1 MREKIHLGL
10 VLQSMPSAS
19 ETFVSNKIEGL
30 SKNPQVKLK
39 LFISN
44 SNPIN
49 DSRFKNVKI
58 YNQIDVKKLFLVFY
72 KLIKIILM
80 RPIKISRFISLELKS
95 GRTFFRLLKNIII
108 NYNFFLSKNLD
119 WIHFCFSNVGINRE
133 NIAEVLNAKMSCS
146 LRGQDISLFPYNSNE
161 SYELLFKKIDKIH
174 TISYSL
180 YEQAIRLGLS
190 KKINFEKITPAI
202 DIDFFKPSINKNE
215 LSDPIRILT
224 VGRLTIQKGYDFMF
238 DALKIL
244 KNRGLNFEYRVI
256 GEGNYYEAL
265 SYATHYLGLKNYIK
279 FLGKKNQKEILNQM
293 DWADIYVQPSIQ
305 EGFCNSVVEA
315 QAMGLLIVVSDAQGL
330 IENIVD
336 GETGW
341 VVSKRNASAIANKI
355 IEISKLDSNEI
366 RLYQSKARRRAALNF
381 SLNDQNEKFRKFFRG

>member
-1 MREKIHLGL
+1 
-10 VLQSMPSAS
+10 
-19 ETFVSNKIEGL
+19 
-30 SKNPQVKLK
+30 
-39 LFISN
+39 
-44 SNPIN
+44 
-49 DSRFKNVKI
+49 
-58 YNQIDVKKLFLVFY
+58 
-72 KLIKIILM
+72 
-80 RPIKISRFISLELKS
+80 
-95 GRTFFRLLKNIII
+95 
-108 NYNFFLSKNLD
+108 
-119 WIHFCFSNVGINRE
+119 
-133 NIAEVLNAKMSCS
+133 MSCS

>member
-10 VLQSMPSAS
+10 VLHSMPSAS

>member
-10 VLQSMPSAS
+10 VLHSMPSAS

-366 RLYQSKARRRAALNF
+366 RLYQSKARRRA
-381 SLNDQNEKFRKFFRG
+381 D

>member
-1 MREKIHLGL
+1 
-10 VLQSMPSAS
+10 MPSAS